1 MLVGVNDEVCC
12 IYMLTRVLVLL
23 FLVCSFCADAILLY
37 VDDENDL
44 RVLREEVPPSS
55 IGNNTN
61 LLVMSFLDKRKVT
74 LVPASYKRALKA
86 MAEKEDA
93 VCVQNRIKTPDRVES
108 YLFSLPINIYLSH
121 RLYQHIQS
129 PPLNADLLNEEGEIS
144 SLSNVFYKY
153 KSSMI
158 VLAPSMSY
166 GNYLDTQIRNI
177 PESNKV
183 LRDGTN
189 HYDMTFQ
196 MFRRHRADF
205 YLGYPAA
212 IFRHLQK
219 EPTELR
225 AYDIAGAPKY
235 VIGHWMCNDT
245 AQSRKFLQEF
255 DEAVKKAYQSADF
268 YHAHLR
274 WLPETAQLKTKMY
287 LDDLLESFGVVPPT
301 IVKHW

>member
-1 MLVGVNDEVCC
+1 M
-12 IYMLTRVLVLL
+12 
-23 FLVCSFCADAILLY
+23 FLY

-44 RVLREEVPPSS
+44 RVLRKEVPPSN

-61 LLVMSFLDKRKVT
+61 LLVMSFLDKQKVT
-74 LVPASYKRALKA
+74 LVPASYKRALRA
-86 MAEKEDA
+86 MHEKEDA
-93 VCVQNRIKTPDRVES
+93 VCVQNRIKTPKRLEN

-129 PPLNADLLNEEGEIS
+129 PPLSAELLNEAGEIS
-144 SLSNVFYKY
+144 ALADVFYKY
-153 KSSMI
+153 KSTMI

-166 GNYLDTQIRNI
+166 GDYLDTQIRNI
-177 PESNKV
+177 PDSNKV

-189 HYDMTFQ
+189 HYDMNFQ

-205 YLGYPAA
+205 YLGFPAA

-219 EPTELR
+219 ESAELR

-235 VIGHWMCNDT
+235 IIGHWMCNDNP
-245 AQSRKFLQEF
+245 QSRAFLKEF
-255 DEAVKKAYQSADF
+255 DKAVKQVYQMADF

-274 WLPETAQLKTKMY
+274 WLPETAQLKTKVY
-287 LDDLLESFGVVPPT
+287 LDDLLKSFGVTPPA
-301 IVKHW
+301 IVKYW